1 MLQNYKL
8 LLPLASLTLLM
19 IGGFAP
25 ALRADTEAIFSNV
38 DTTTC
43 GCGVLIANS
52 YSVAEEF
59 TPAADDSLT
68 AAEARLNGVLGGGTV
83 NFALYSDSS
92 GLPGASLG
100 QLGSVAVSNTQ
111 EGLFTVNAP
120 APLDL
125 MANIPYWLVLTP
137 GTSST
142 DVIWEGYA
150 SSYVPG
156 ASGVSAWTKEPA
168 LTNLQFR
175 IDGTPVTPVPE
186 PASAGLLL

>member
-1 MLQNYKL
+1 
-8 LLPLASLTLLM
+8 
-19 IGGFAP
+19 
-25 ALRADTEAIFSNV
+25 
-38 DTTTC
+38 
-43 GCGVLIANS
+43 
-52 YSVAEEF
+52 
-59 TPAADDSLT
+59 
-68 AAEARLNGVLGGGTV
+68 
-83 NFALYSDSS
+83 
-92 GLPGASLG
+92 
-100 QLGSVAVSNTQ
+100 
-111 EGLFTVNAP
+111 
-120 APLDL
+120 LDL

-186 PASAGLLL
+186 PASAGLLLTALGIAGLLYVKRRRQGAGTSQKERSA